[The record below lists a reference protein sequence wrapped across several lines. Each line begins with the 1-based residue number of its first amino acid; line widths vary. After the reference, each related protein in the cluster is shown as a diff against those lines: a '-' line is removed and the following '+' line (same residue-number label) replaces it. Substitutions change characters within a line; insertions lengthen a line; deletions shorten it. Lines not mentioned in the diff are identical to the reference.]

1 MEKRI
6 EYMKETLMSA
16 IENQLGHIDTVDAKE
31 LGEVVDMVKDLEEA
45 LYYCTIT
52 KAMKKKEEN
61 GNGNGNGYMP
71 EERMYYWDRDIDRP
85 YYNRMYYGGGN
96 GSSTGSSGGS
106 GNGGASN
113 SSSGGSSRYYSGN
126 DSSYMERPYP
136 MSEGRDSREGRSG
149 SSRKMYME
157 TKQMHGDKMT
167 NLKEL
172 EHYMK
177 DLSEDV
183 TEMIADASPEEKQL
197 LQRKLT
203 SLVNKI
209 SQVD

>member
-16 IENQLGHIDTVDAKE
+16 IENQLGHIESVNAKE

-52 KAMKKKEEN
+52 KAMHKKEE
-61 GNGNGNGYMP
+61 NGYMP
-71 EERMYYWDRDIDRP
+71 EERRYYWDRDIDKP

-96 GSSTGSSGGS
+96 GSS
-106 GNGGASN
+106 NGG
-113 SSSGGSSRYYSGN
+113 SGGSSRYYSHG
-126 DSSYMERPYP
+126 DSSYMEHPYP
-136 MSEGRDSREGRSG
+136 MNEGRDSREGKSG
-149 SSRKMYME
+149 SSRKMYIE
-157 TKQMHGDKMT
+157 TKEMHGDKML

-172 EHYMK
+172 EHYMQ

-183 TEMIADASPEEKQL
+183 TEMIANASPEEKQL

>member
-16 IENQLGHIDTVDAKE
+16 IENQLGHIESVDAKE

-52 KAMKKKEEN
+52 KAMQKKEEN
-61 GNGNGNGYMP
+61 GYIP
-71 EERMYYWDRDIDRP
+71 EERRYYWGRDIDRP
-85 YYNRMYYGGGN
+85 YYNRMYYGGR
-96 GSSTGSSGGS
+96 TGSSHGDS
-106 GNGGASN
+106 G
-113 SSSGGSSRYYSGN
+113 
-126 DSSYMERPYP
+126 YMERPYP

-157 TKQMHGDKMT
+157 TKEMHGDKMT

>member
-6 EYMKETLMSA
+6 EYIKENLMSA
-16 IENQLGHIDTVDAKE
+16 IENQLHDLAHADAEE
-31 LGEVVDMVKDLEEA
+31 LGAAVDMFKDLEEA

-52 KAMKKKEEN
+52 KAMKEKEKHE
-61 GNGNGNGYMP
+61 GATGGGYS
-71 EERMYYWDRDIDRP
+71 EAQRYYWDRDIDKP
-85 YYNRMYYGGGN
+85 YYNRMYYGDGNGTSNGGN
-96 GSSTGSSGGS
+96 GGS
-106 GNGGASN
+106 
-113 SSSGGSSRYYSGN
+113 SSRYYSGG
-126 DSSYMERPYP
+126 SSNYIERSYP
-136 MSEGRDSREGRSG
+136 MSESRDSREGRSG
-149 SSRKMYME
+149 SSRKMYMQ
-157 TKQMHGDKMT
+157 TKEMHGDKMT

-183 TEMIADASPEEKQL
+183 TEMISDASSEEKQL

>member
-16 IENQLGHIDTVDAKE
+16 IENQLGHIESVDAKE

-52 KAMKKKEEN
+52 KAMHKKEE
-61 GNGNGNGYMP
+61 NGYMP
-71 EERMYYWDRDIDRP
+71 EERRYYWDRDIDKP
-85 YYNRMYYGGGN
+85 YYNRMYYGDGN
-96 GSSTGSSGGS
+96 GSSHGG
-106 GNGGASN
+106 
-113 SSSGGSSRYYSGN
+113 SGGSSRYYSHG
-126 DSSYMERPYP
+126 DSGYMERPYP

-157 TKQMHGDKMT
+157 TKEMHGDKMT

-183 TEMIADASPEEKQL
+183 TEMIVDASPEEKQL

>member
-6 EYMKETLMSA
+6 EYIKETLMSA
-16 IENQLGHIDTVDAKE
+16 IENQLGHIENVDAKE

-52 KAMKKKEEN
+52 KAMHKKEEN
-61 GNGNGNGYMP
+61 GYIP
-71 EERMYYWDRDIDRP
+71 EERRYYWDRDIDKP

-96 GSSTGSSGGS
+96 GSS
-106 GNGGASN
+106 NGG
-113 SSSGGSSRYYSGN
+113 SGGSSRYYSHG

-157 TKQMHGDKMT
+157 TKEMHGDKMT

>member
-6 EYMKETLMSA
+6 EYIKENLMSA
-16 IENQLGHIDTVDAKE
+16 IENQLQDLAHADAEE
-31 LGEVVDMVKDLEEA
+31 LGAAVDMFKDLEEA

-52 KAMKKKEEN
+52 KAMKEKEKHE
-61 GNGNGNGYMP
+61 GATGGGYP
-71 EERMYYWDRDIDRP
+71 EAQRYYWDRDIDKP
-85 YYNRMYYGGGN
+85 YYNRMYYGDGNGTSNGGN
-96 GSSTGSSGGS
+96 GGS
-106 GNGGASN
+106 
-113 SSSGGSSRYYSGN
+113 SSRYYSGG
-126 DSSYMERPYP
+126 DSNYMERSYP
-136 MSEGRDSREGRSG
+136 MSESRDSREGRSG
-149 SSRKMYME
+149 SSRKMYMQ
-157 TKQMHGDKMT
+157 TKEMHGDKMT

-183 TEMIADASPEEKQL
+183 TEMISDASPEEKQL

>member
-16 IENQLGHIDTVDAKE
+16 IENQLGHIESVDAKE
-31 LGEVVDMVKDLEEA
+31 LGEVVDMIKDLEEA

-52 KAMKKKEEN
+52 KAMQKKEEN
-61 GNGNGNGYMP
+61 GYIP
-71 EERMYYWDRDIDRP
+71 EERRYYWDRDIDRP

-96 GSSTGSSGGS
+96 GSSNGGS
-106 GNGGASN
+106 GS
-113 SSSGGSSRYYSGN
+113 SSRYYSHG

-136 MSEGRDSREGRSG
+136 MNEGRDYREGRSG

-157 TKQMHGDKMT
+157 TKEMHGDKMT

>member
-16 IENQLGHIDTVDAKE
+16 IENQLGHIESVDAKE

-52 KAMKKKEEN
+52 KAMHKKEEN
-61 GNGNGNGYMP
+61 GYIP
-71 EERMYYWDRDIDRP
+71 EERRYYWDRDIDKP

-96 GSSTGSSGGS
+96 GSS
-106 GNGGASN
+106 NG
-113 SSSGGSSRYYSGN
+113 SSGGSSRYYSHG
-126 DSSYMERPYP
+126 DSGYMERHYP
-136 MSEGRDSREGRSG
+136 MNEGRDSREGRSG

-157 TKQMHGDKMT
+157 TKEMHGDKMT

>member
-6 EYMKETLMSA
+6 EYIKENLMSA
-16 IENQLGHIDTVDAKE
+16 IENQLHDLAHADAEE
-31 LGEVVDMVKDLEEA
+31 LGAAVDMVKDLEEA

-52 KAMKKKEEN
+52 KAMHKKEE
-61 GNGNGNGYMP
+61 NGYMP
-71 EERMYYWDRDIDRP
+71 EERRYYWDRDIDKP
-85 YYNRMYYGGGN
+85 YYNRMYYGDGN
-96 GSSTGSSGGS
+96 GSSHGG
-106 GNGGASN
+106 NW
-113 SSSGGSSRYYSGN
+113 GGSSRYYSHG

-136 MSEGRDSREGRSG
+136 MNEGRDSREGRSG

-157 TKQMHGDKMT
+157 TKEMHGDKMT

-183 TEMIADASPEEKQL
+183 TEMISDASPEEKQL

>member
-16 IENQLGHIDTVDAKE
+16 IENQLGHIESVDAKE

-52 KAMKKKEEN
+52 KAMHKKEE
-61 GNGNGNGYMP
+61 NGYMP
-71 EERMYYWDRDIDRP
+71 EERRYYWDRDIDKP

-96 GSSTGSSGGS
+96 GSSHGD
-106 GNGGASN
+106 
-113 SSSGGSSRYYSGN
+113 SGGSSRYYSHG
-126 DSSYMERPYP
+126 DSGYMERPYP
-136 MSEGRDSREGRSG
+136 MNEGRDSREGRSG

-157 TKQMHGDKMT
+157 TKEMHGDKMT

-183 TEMIADASPEEKQL
+183 TEMITDASPEEKQL

>member
-6 EYMKETLMSA
+6 EYIKENLMSA
-16 IENQLGHIDTVDAKE
+16 IENQLQDLVHADAEE
-31 LGEVVDMVKDLEEA
+31 LGAAVDMFKDLEEA

-52 KAMKKKEEN
+52 KAMKEKEKYE
-61 GNGNGNGYMP
+61 GATGGGYP
-71 EERMYYWDRDIDRP
+71 EAQRYYWDRDIDKP
-85 YYNRMYYGGGN
+85 YYNRMYYGDGNGTSNGGN
-96 GSSTGSSGGS
+96 GGS
-106 GNGGASN
+106 
-113 SSSGGSSRYYSGN
+113 SSRYYSGG
-126 DSSYMERPYP
+126 SSNYMERSYP
-136 MSEGRDSREGRSG
+136 MSESRDSREGRSG
-149 SSRKMYME
+149 SSRKMYMQ
-157 TKQMHGDKMT
+157 TKEMHGDKMT

-183 TEMIADASPEEKQL
+183 TEMISDASPEEKQL

>member
-6 EYMKETLMSA
+6 EYIKENLMSA
-16 IENQLGHIDTVDAKE
+16 IENQLHDLAHTDAEE
-31 LGEVVDMVKDLEEA
+31 LGAAVDMFKDLEEA

-52 KAMKKKEEN
+52 KAMKEKENHE
-61 GNGNGNGYMP
+61 GEYS
-71 EERMYYWDRDIDRP
+71 EAQRYYWDRNIDKP
-85 YYNRMYYGGGN
+85 YYNRMYYGYGN
-96 GSSTGSSGGS
+96 GISNN
-106 GNGGASN
+106 GNW
-113 SSSGGSSRYYSGN
+113 GGSSPYYSGGN
-126 DSSYMERPYP
+126 SSYMERSYP
-136 MSEGRDSREGRSG
+136 MNEPRDSREGRSG

-157 TKQMHGDKMT
+157 TKHINGDKMT

-183 TEMIADASPEEKQL
+183 TEMISDASPEEKQL